1 MITSLFMVVSNANE
15 QTVLES
21 MEVLVFAEESLLPKD
36 VDFVVDVGD
45 DFFEGVV
52 VELHDGR
59 REIK

>member
-1 MITSLFMVVSNANE
+1 MVVANTNK

-21 MEVLVFAEESLLPKD
+21 MEVLVFAEEALAPKD

-45 DFFEGVV
+45 DFFEGVL

-59 REIK
+59 SKINKKL

>member
-1 MITSLFMVVSNANE
+1 MVVSNANE